1 MRILYVEDNC
11 ELRDTIGLLME
22 GEGRTV
28 VTCATA
34 EEALQRDAAQ
44 PHDVVVSDVSL
55 PGMSGLDLCRHLLAS
70 NPQRWVVLCSG
81 YPLEHGVGT
90 LGPHVRSLLA
100 VRAGRAGGVAG
111 RDRQPPAERQPRL
124 RRHVPGAEGPASP
137 RPRPVKSPPR
147 AAAASP

>member
-70 NPQRWVVLCSG
+70 TPQRWVVLCSG

-90 LGPHVRSLLA
+90 LGPHVRSLLKPLELEELEELLDVIA
-100 VRAGRAGGVAG
+100 SHL
-111 RDRQPPAERQPRL
+111 QS
-124 RRHVPGAEGPASP
+124 ASP
-137 RPRPVKSPPR
+137 
-147 AAAASP
+147 A